1 MIYLLLILIPFVIY
15 YVYLIMEHQSSNKK
29 EHIKMLNI
37 LVEIAEDSN
46 WDSIVISEYQ
56 FKFVKHAL
64 NVKQE
69 YKGYKIEVI

>member
-1 MIYLLLILIPFVIY
+1 
-15 YVYLIMEHQSSNKK
+15 
-29 EHIKMLNI
+29 MLNI
-37 LVEIAEDSN
+37 LVEIAEASS

-64 NVKQE
+64 NDKQE

>member
-1 MIYLLLILIPFVIY
+1 MIYLLLIPVPFVIY
-15 YVYLIMEHQSSNKK
+15 YVYKIMKHQSGNKK

-37 LVEIAEDSN
+37 LVEIAEASN

-56 FKFVKHAL
+56 FKFVKQAL
-64 NVKQE
+64 NDKQE

>member
-1 MIYLLLILIPFVIY
+1 MIYLLLIPIPFVIY
-15 YVYLIMEHQSSNKK
+15 YVYLIMKHQSTNKK

-37 LVEIAEDSN
+37 LVEIAEASN

-64 NVKQE
+64 NDKQE
-69 YKGYKIEVI
+69 YKGYKIDVI

>member
-1 MIYLLLILIPFVIY
+1 MIYLLLIPIPFVIY
-15 YVYLIMEHQSSNKK
+15 YVYLIMKHQSSNKK

-37 LVEIAEDSN
+37 LVEIAEASN
-46 WDSIVISEYQ
+46 WNSIVISEYQ

-64 NVKQE
+64 NDKQE